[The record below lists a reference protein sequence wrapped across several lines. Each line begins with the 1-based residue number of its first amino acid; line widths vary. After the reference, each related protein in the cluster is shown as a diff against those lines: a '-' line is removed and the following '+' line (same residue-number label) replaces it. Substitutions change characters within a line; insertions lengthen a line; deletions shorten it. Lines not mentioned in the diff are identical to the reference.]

1 MLPACQSRGT
11 GSASNNRVNGIVLQ
25 PKFEKKEGRKKWI
38 GWCNHQ
44 KRLLA
49 LTGGAVATKS
59 GVAGKLSRGVSRSWV
74 VPFLPSLWQDQRLT
88 RLKKLGP
95 ELGFGKRAG
104 PVCLFLVFNMV
115 FTFQKIVMMLFSFS
129 WRVGLNRRLVQNW
142 SFCVCVLLF
151 VAVVFLLLHDQ
162 SLHLCLLCMC
172 L

>member
-1 MLPACQSRGT
+1 MKWHLSTFATLPNLNFCPLFRKMLPACQSRGT
-11 GSASNNRVNGIVLQ
+11 GTASNNRVNGIVLQ

-88 RLKKLGP
+88 RLKKLVRP
-95 ELGFGKRAG
+95 ELGFGRRAG
-104 PVCLFLVFNMV
+104 PVCLFLV
-115 FTFQKIVMMLFSFS
+115 L
-129 WRVGLNRRLVQNW
+129 W
-142 SFCVCVLLF
+142 C
-151 VAVVFLLLHDQ
+151 
-162 SLHLCLLCMC
+162 LHLKRLS
-172 L
+172 